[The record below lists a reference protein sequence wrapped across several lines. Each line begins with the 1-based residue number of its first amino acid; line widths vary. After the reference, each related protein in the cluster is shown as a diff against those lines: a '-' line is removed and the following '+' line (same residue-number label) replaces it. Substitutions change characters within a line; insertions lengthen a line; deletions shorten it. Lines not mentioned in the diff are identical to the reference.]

1 MPAARLR
8 SFALASH
15 PACRWAAATVLA
27 LLGPATAHAVPTAS
41 VGFGIQG
48 EFPPISYSDPVV
60 TENSRHVDTPSLLAD
75 MWGAADLRDG
85 TVRAKMTTTPVTVYQ
100 SSPIAITAV
109 SITDD
114 LHVIG
119 PGTAPV
125 PMTMTLDV
133 DALLAINPA
142 LGPNSLESLNFR
154 ATMSALGAGKE
165 MRVIR
170 SKSLDENG
178 AITQDDIICQW
189 DCGLL
194 NEPLTLAG
202 VVNGKLMV
210 QGMVVPN
217 TPFTFWATVEMQTFI
232 YPVGLA
238 AEIDASHTARV
249 SYTLPDGYTLGS
261 ASGVFLTAP
270 VPEPATGLMA
280 LAGGV
285 LLAGL
290 QRRRRIKAVAPR
302 TRCD

>member
-1 MPAARLR
+1 MTLARL
-8 SFALASH
+8 
-15 PACRWAAATVLA
+15 AAVTVLA
-27 LLGPATAHAVPTAS
+27 LFGAVQAHAATAT

-48 EFPPISYSDPVV
+48 EFPPTSFSDPVF
-60 TENSRHVDTPSLLAD
+60 TENSRHVDTTSLLAD
-75 MWGAADLRDG
+75 LWGSADLRDG
-85 TVRAKMTTTPVTVYQ
+85 TVRAKMSTTPVTVYQ
-100 SSPIAITAV
+100 SSPIAITSV

-133 DALLAINPA
+133 DALLPINPA
-142 LGPNSLESLNFR
+142 LGANGYESLIFR
-154 ATMSALGAGKE
+154 ATMSALGAPGKE

-178 AITQDDIICQW
+178 AVTQDDIICQW

-217 TPFTFWATVEMQTFI
+217 TSFTFWATVELQTFI
-232 YPVGLA
+232 YPVGLK

-249 SYTLPDGYTLGS
+249 SYSLPTGYTLGS
-261 ASGVFLTAP
+261 QSGVFLTAP
-270 VPEPATGLMA
+270 VPEPSTTALA
-280 LAGGV
+280 LAGGA
-285 LLAGL
+285 LLVGL
-290 QRRRRIKAVAPR
+290 LRRRRLVTGAAAPR

>member
-1 MPAARLR
+1 MSAARLH
-8 SFALASH
+8 SFAL
-15 PACRWAAATVLA
+15 ACRWAAATVLA
-27 LLGPATAHAVPTAS
+27 LLGPVTAHAAVAS

-48 EFPPISYSDPVV
+48 EFPPTSFSDPVF
-60 TENSRHVDTPSLLAD
+60 TENSRHVDTTSLLAD
-75 MWGAADLRDG
+75 LWGAADLRDG
-85 TVRAKMTTTPVTVYQ
+85 TVRAKMTTMPVTVYQ
-100 SSPIAITAV
+100 SSPIAITSV

-133 DALLAINPA
+133 DALLPINPA
-142 LGPNSLESLNFR
+142 LGASSYESLIFR
-154 ATMSALGAGKE
+154 ATMSALGAPGKE

-178 AITQDDIICQW
+178 AVTQDDIICQW

-217 TPFTFWATVEMQTFI
+217 TSFTFWATVELQTYI
-232 YPVGLA
+232 YPVGLN

-249 SYTLPDGYTLGS
+249 SYSLPTGYTLGS
-261 ASGVFLTAP
+261 QSGVFLTAP
-270 VPEPATGLMA
+270 VPEPSTTALA

-285 LLAGL
+285 LLVGL
-290 QRRRRIKAVAPR
+290 LRRRPVTRAAAPR

>member
-1 MPAARLR
+1 MSAPLHSFKPAG
-8 SFALASH
+8 
-15 PACRWAAATVLA
+15 RWVAGAVLA
-27 LLGPATAHAVPTAS
+27 LLGPVTAHAATAS
-41 VGFGIQG
+41 VSFGIQG
-48 EFPPISYSDPVV
+48 EFPPTSFSDPVF
-60 TENSRHVDTPSLLAD
+60 TENSRHVDTSSLLAD
-75 MWGAADLRDG
+75 LWGAADLRDG

-142 LGPNSLESLNFR
+142 LGSNSLESLNFR
-154 ATMSALGAGKE
+154 ATMSALGAPGKE

-178 AITQDDIICQW
+178 AVTQDDIICQW

-217 TPFTFWATVEMQTFI
+217 TSFTFWATVELQTFI
-232 YPVGLA
+232 YPVGLT

-280 LAGGV
+280 LVGGA

-290 QRRRRIKAVAPR
+290 VRRRDKQLARAAAPR

>member
-1 MPAARLR
+1 MSAARIR
-8 SFALASH
+8 SFALASR
-15 PACRWAAATVLA
+15 PACCWTVATVLA
-27 LLGPATAHAVPTAS
+27 LLGPVMAHAVPTAS

-48 EFPPISYSDPVV
+48 EFPPTSFSDPVF
-60 TENSRHVDTPSLLAD
+60 TENSRHVDTTSLLAD
-75 MWGAADLRDG
+75 LWGSADLRDG
-85 TVRAKMTTTPVTVYQ
+85 TVRAKMSTTPVTVYQ

-125 PMTMTLDV
+125 LMTLTLDV
-133 DALLAINPA
+133 DALLSINPA
-142 LGPNSLESLNFR
+142 LGPSSLESLNFH
-154 ATMSALGAGKE
+154 ATLAGLDQPAKE
-165 MRVIR
+165 IRVVRI
-170 SKSLDENG
+170 KSTDENG
-178 AITQDDIICQW
+178 VVNQDDIVCQW

-210 QGMVVPN
+210 QGLVTPN
-217 TPFTFWATVEMQTFI
+217 TPFTFWATVDMQTFI
-232 YPVGLA
+232 YPVGLK

-249 SYTLPDGYTLGS
+249 SYTLPAGYTLGS

-270 VPEPATGLMA
+270 VPEPATALMA
-280 LAGGV
+280 LAGGA

-290 QRRRRIKAVAPR
+290 QRRRARAAAPQ

>member
-1 MPAARLR
+1 MSAARLR
-8 SFALASH
+8 SFA
-15 PACRWAAATVLA
+15 PATRWVAATVLA
-27 LLGPATAHAVPTAS
+27 LLGPVVAHAAPTAS
-41 VGFGIQG
+41 VAFGIQG
-48 EFPPISYSDPVV
+48 EFPPTSFSDPVF
-60 TENSRHVDTPSLLAD
+60 TENSRHVDTSSLLAD
-75 MWGAADLRDG
+75 LWGAADLRDG
-85 TVRAKMTTTPVTVYQ
+85 TVRAKMKTTPVTVYQ
-100 SSPIAITAV
+100 SSPIAIAGA

-114 LHVIG
+114 LYVVG

-133 DALLAINPA
+133 DALLPINAA
-142 LGPNSLESLNFR
+142 LGANGHESLIFR
-154 ATMSALGAGKE
+154 ATMSALGVPGKE

-178 AITQDDIICQW
+178 AVTQDDIVCQW

-217 TPFTFWATVEMQTFI
+217 TSFTFWATVEMETFI
-232 YPVGLA
+232 YPVGLM

-261 ASGVFLTAP
+261 QSGVFLTAP
-270 VPEPATGLMA
+270 VPEPSTTALA
-280 LAGGV
+280 LAGGA
-285 LLAGL
+285 LLAGVL
-290 QRRRRIKAVAPR
+290 RRRSKAAAPR